1 MDLASIRIVARAK
14 QLALSPKQ
22 SNNMLPNLLPN
33 QPRSRHPTILI
44 IPTKLTKHS
53 RKDTKLVLQLDWHI
67 IKLEAIVEVKVV
79 VVVVVVAVVV
89 EVEVVVVVVVVV
101 VRLAVVKHVV
111 KSACK
116 SELSS
121 DGIKSAASVSSALTL
136 VARTYFATSAALP
149 TAMRSRMNI
158 R

>member
-79 VVVVVVAVVV
+79 VVVV